1 MFIIHIYSSQISDK
15 YMAMD
20 IYHQE
25 ESNVAKTWGLMVVF
39 LLVIIGLGWL
49 FSQIYN
55 SQGILIFAVLLSL
68 IMNITGYWFSDS
80 IALKSAGARA
90 ITKEEYPDFWNVAE
104 NLAITAGLP
113 MPRLYVIDDPAPN
126 AFATGRNKE
135 HAAVAATTG
144 LLGMMSRTELEGVI
158 AHELSHI
165 GNKDI
170 LLSTVVV
177 VLAGSIALLSNIFL
191 RSSSI
196 FGGRRSNDR
205 EGSGNAIFLVIGIVA
220 AILAPIAATLIQLSV
235 SRKRE
240 YLADASGALLTRYPE
255 GLASALEKI
264 GRYSGEMQH
273 ANNATA
279 HLYISN
285 PFGAHPHLQGFI
297 SRLFMTHPPIEDR
310 IRILRGEEK
319 VPE

>member
-1 MFIIHIYSSQISDK
+1 MNIYK
-15 YMAMD
+15 
-20 IYHQE
+20 QE
-25 ESNVAKTWGLMVVF
+25 ETNNLKTWGLMTVF
-39 LLVIIGLGWL
+39 LVLIIGLGWI
-49 FSQIYN
+49 FSQVYD
-55 SQGILIFAVLLSL
+55 SQGILVFAILLSL
-68 IMNITGYWFSDS
+68 VMNITGYWFSDK
-80 IALKSAGARA
+80 IALKSAGARE
-90 ITKEEYPDFWNVAE
+90 ITKEEYPDFWRVTE

-113 MPRLYVIDDPAPN
+113 MPRLYIINDAVPN

-135 HAAVAATTG
+135 HAAVAATSG
-144 LLGMMSRTELEGVI
+144 LLQMMNHTELEGVI

-177 VLAGSIALLSNIFL
+177 VLAGSIALLSNFFL
-191 RSSSI
+191 RAGGL
-196 FGGRRSNDR
+196 FGGRRGNDR
-205 EGSGNAIFLVIGIVA
+205 EGGGNAIFLIIGIAA
-220 AILAPIAATLIQLSV
+220 AILAPIAATLIQLSI

-264 GRYSGEMQH
+264 ERYSGQMQH

-285 PFGAHPHLQGFI
+285 PFGDREHVQSFLTRIF
-297 SRLFMTHPPIEDR
+297 STHPPIEDR

-319 VPE
+319 MPE